1 MTSVAFLGA
10 GIMGAPMAANAAD
23 AGLDVTLWNRT
34 REKAEA
40 IDGVSVADTPEQAV
54 DGADLVVT
62 MLTDGDAVDEVAR
75 QFLGAVKGDAVW
87 LQMSTVGITAT
98 DRLVEL
104 AGEHDVTFVD
114 APVLGTK
121 EPAEQGN
128 LVVLAGGPADA
139 IEKARPLFD
148 AVGSKVVELG
158 VGEATRLKLVLNNW
172 VVTVV
177 EGTAETIA
185 LAERLGLDPQR
196 FLSSIEGGAL
206 DSPYVQMKGKMMIER
221 EFPPS
226 FPLALA
232 RKDARLVMEAA
243 AETGGEAPLAQLVDE
258 QFTRAID
265 LGHGDKDMAAAYFA
279 QAPDGT

>member
-10 GIMGAPMAANAAD
+10 GIMGAPMAANAAK

-40 IDGVSVADTPEQAV
+40 VDGVTVADSPEEAV

-62 MLTDGDAVDEVAR
+62 MLTDGGAVEEVAAR
-75 QFLGAVKGDAVW
+75 FLPAVADGAVWV
-87 LQMSTVGITAT
+87 QMSTVGVKAT

-104 AGEHDVTFVD
+104 AKEHDTTFVD

-121 EPAEQGN
+121 QPAEQGA
-128 LVVLAGGPADA
+128 LVVLAGGPEEA
-139 IEKARPLFD
+139 IDEARPLFE

-177 EGTAETIA
+177 EGTAESIA
-185 LAERLGLDPQR
+185 LAERLGLDPKQ
-196 FLSSIEGGAL
+196 FLASIEGGAL
-206 DSPYVQMKGKMMIER
+206 DAPYVQMKGKMMIER
-221 EFPPS
+221 DFPPS
-226 FPLALA
+226 FPLSLA
-232 RKDARLVMEAA
+232 RKDARLVVEAA
-243 AETGGEAPLAQLVDE
+243 EAEGGDAPLARLVDE
-258 QFTRAID
+258 QFSRAID
-265 LGHGDKDMAAAYFA
+265 AGHGDEDMAAAYHSH
-279 QAPDGT
+279 AP